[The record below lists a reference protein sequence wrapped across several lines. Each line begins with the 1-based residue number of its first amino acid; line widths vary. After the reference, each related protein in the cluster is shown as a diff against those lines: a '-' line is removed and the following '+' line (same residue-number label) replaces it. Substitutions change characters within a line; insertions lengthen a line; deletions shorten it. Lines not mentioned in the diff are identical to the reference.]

1 MEAAKGLSGVG
12 MEPFLG
18 RLRIKLREDVMR
30 AYLNNLPMRIWLLLV
45 VPAVVMAYPLVR
57 IVAPAVLHAVVP
69 EVVRTV
75 LHVI

>member
-1 MEAAKGLSGVG
+1 
-12 MEPFLG
+12 
-18 RLRIKLREDVMR
+18 MR